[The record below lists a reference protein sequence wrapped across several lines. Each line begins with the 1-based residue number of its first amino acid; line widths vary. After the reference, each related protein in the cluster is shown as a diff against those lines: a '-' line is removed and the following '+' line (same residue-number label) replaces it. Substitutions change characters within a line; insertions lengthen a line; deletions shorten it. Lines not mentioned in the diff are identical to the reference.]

1 MSEKTAP
8 NDWPL
13 NVSPLKTRSKH
24 FFPIRRS
31 CSVHYKL
38 HSSRSFTQIVERE
51 GERERN
57 GDKREDHYGVF
68 ANGMEKFNGEFPRKN
83 WY

>member
-13 NVSPLKTRSKH
+13 NVSPLKNRSKH
-24 FFPIRRS
+24 FFPVRRS
-31 CSVHYKL
+31 CSMRYKL

-51 GERERN
+51 RN
-57 GDKREDHYGVF
+57 GDKRGDRYGVF
-68 ANGMEKFNGEFPRKN
+68 TDGIEKFNGEFPRKN

>member
-13 NVSPLKTRSKH
+13 NVSPLKNRSKH
-24 FFPIRRS
+24 FFPVRRS
-31 CSVHYKL
+31 CSMRYKL

-51 GERERN
+51 RE
-57 GDKREDHYGVF
+57 
-68 ANGMEKFNGEFPRKN
+68 MEINEEIATEFLRMV
-83 WY
+83 